1 MSVLERVAIALLVGA
16 LGFLVGLVAWWTL
29 SEIPGLHFGWPFYLR
44 LTGVI
49 ALVCFLL
56 GLWRPE
62 KTMDVLG
69 AAWEKLWSLRSEVL
83 TWFRLLR

>member
-16 LGFLVGLVAWWTL
+16 LGFLVGLFAWWTL
-29 SEIPGLHFGWPFYLR
+29 SDAPGLDLGWRFYLR
-44 LTGVI
+44 MTGVI
-49 ALVCFLL
+49 AIVCFLL

-69 AAWEKLWSLRSEVL
+69 ATWEKLWSLVWEVL